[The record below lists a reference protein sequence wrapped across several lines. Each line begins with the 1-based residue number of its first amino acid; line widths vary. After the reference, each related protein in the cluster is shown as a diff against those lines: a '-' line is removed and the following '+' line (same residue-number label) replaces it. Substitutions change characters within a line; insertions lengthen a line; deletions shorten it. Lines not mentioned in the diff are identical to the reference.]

1 MLLVFLFKVNW
12 QLVTCCFV
20 RCRELCWFV
29 HKVHCVKIIVL
40 KLNSL
45 KFKVHCVKCLCWKC
59 MTTICQL
66 ARKNYK
72 CTHKPPIQHVRY
84 SNKCTHKILQEKTT
98 NAHIKPAIQHI
109 HLLYSKVTAIFNTYT
124 HKKTYICSTA
134 IINHMT
140 TTSQNNNSDYLP
152 LS

>member
-1 MLLVFLFKVNW
+1 
-12 QLVTCCFV
+12 
-20 RCRELCWFV
+20 
-29 HKVHCVKIIVL
+29 
-40 KLNSL
+40 
-45 KFKVHCVKCLCWKC
+45 

-66 ARKNYK
+66 ARKDYK
-72 CTHKPPIQHVRY
+72 CTHNPPIQHVRY

>member
-12 QLVTCCFV
+12 QLVTSCFV

-40 KLNSL
+40 KVNSL

-66 ARKNYK
+66 ARKDYK

-98 NAHIKPAIQHI
+98 NAYIN
-109 HLLYSKVTAIFNTYT
+109 LLFNTYT
-124 HKKTYICSTA
+124 CYIQKWLLYSIHTHIKKTYICSTA
-134 IINHMT
+134 IINHIT
-140 TTSQNNNSDYLP
+140 TIS
-152 LS
+152 